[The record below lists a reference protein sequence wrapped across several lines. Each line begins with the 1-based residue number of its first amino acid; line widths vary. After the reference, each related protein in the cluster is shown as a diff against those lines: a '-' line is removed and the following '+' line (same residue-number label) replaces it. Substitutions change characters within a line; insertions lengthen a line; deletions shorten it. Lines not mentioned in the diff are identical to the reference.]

1 MTFPYCVLITV
12 SIKKLMKSNESTQD
26 INSLKSCEDGATIKE
41 KLKVVLLRFAI
52 TLLEFKTE

>member
-1 MTFPYCVLITV
+1 
-12 SIKKLMKSNESTQD
+12 MKSNESTQD